1 MSEVKSRIL
10 IFSAA
15 LLLILSALAPM
26 LLVFG
31 TGGTALAAPA
41 LAGAEDMPEP
51 LPGIS
56 ESEREMRGLWIA
68 TVNNINFPSA
78 QGLSAQALAEELD
91 AIVAFAAENGFNT
104 ILFQVRPSADALYDS
119 KMFPQSR
126 FVSGRAG
133 EAADGDFDCLAYL
146 TGAARRADIS
156 VYAWINPLRVTTG
169 SAAYPQTDRSALPES
184 SPAALHPEWVE
195 SYADGKLYFNAGV
208 PEVRQYV
215 AEGVREVCE
224 NYTVDGIIFDDYFY
238 PYPVSGAQFDD
249 AAEYTAYGSG
259 FASLEDFR
267 RDNVNQLVR
276 LCYETVKSVD
286 PSLRFGV
293 SPFGIWKNSDGQNGG
308 SATRGL
314 SAYNSIYCDALA
326 WVAGGYV
333 DFLAP
338 QLYWSFADT
347 AAPFGTL
354 CDWWSRALD
363 SVGVDLYICHG
374 VYRYA
379 EGRMENGEMTAQ
391 VGYARKLHSYRG
403 SLFYGYAALKED
415 AGGVRTEMRE
425 IFADDYMYPAYTDSG
440 IPLQIDGYV
449 SGQTVTEDAVL
460 ITGMSNPAYAVS
472 VNGITPL
479 REKSG
484 RYSITLALAE
494 GNNLITVACGSE
506 KLELVLVRK

>member
-1 MSEVKSRIL
+1 M
-10 IFSAA
+10 
-15 LLLILSALAPM
+15 
-26 LLVFG
+26 
-31 TGGTALAAPA
+31 
-41 LAGAEDMPEP
+41 
-51 LPGIS
+51 
-56 ESEREMRGLWIA
+56 
-68 TVNNINFPSA
+68 
-78 QGLSAQALAEELD
+78 SAQALAEELD

-363 SVGVDLYICHG
+363 SAGVDLYICHG

-403 SLFYGYAALKED
+403 SLFLWLCCAERGCRRRADGD
-415 AGGVRTEMRE
+415 A
-425 IFADDYMYPAYTDSG
+425 
-440 IPLQIDGYV
+440 
-449 SGQTVTEDAVL
+449 
-460 ITGMSNPAYAVS
+460 
-472 VNGITPL
+472 
-479 REKSG
+479 
-484 RYSITLALAE
+484 
-494 GNNLITVACGSE
+494 
-506 KLELVLVRK
+506 